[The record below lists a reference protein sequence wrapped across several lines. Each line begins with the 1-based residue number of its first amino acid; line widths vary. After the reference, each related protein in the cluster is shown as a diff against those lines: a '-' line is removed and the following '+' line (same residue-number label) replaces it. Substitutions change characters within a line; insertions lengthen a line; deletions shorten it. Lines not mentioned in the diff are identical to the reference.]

1 MLVVA
6 HLGLTP
12 QALCYRPLTQA
23 GKSARLCGQC
33 RAGNIMKRLNPLLIP
48 LLLMT
53 TLVMSAC
60 QSACNKVPGQEKIR
74 IGLLMS
80 MTGDTANFGISSS
93 NAIRMAADDVNKAG
107 GINGKQIELLLQD
120 DRSDPT
126 EAANITTRFVSQDN
140 VHAIIGE
147 VGSSR
152 TLAAAPIAQNAK
164 IPMLTPSSTNPDV
177 TKKGNYIFRSCF
189 IDSVQ
194 GPAMAQF
201 AASTLKAK
209 RAALLIDRR
218 NDYSTGLEKPIT
230 DVYTRLGGQI
240 VITQSYQAGDQ
251 DFNAQITSIKGANP
265 DVIFVPGYY
274 GDVALIAKQARD
286 KGLTAPLI
294 GGDGW
299 DSPTLYQIGGAA
311 LNGSY
316 FTNHYSPND
325 TDPRVQQFVKDY
337 QARYG
342 SVPDALAA
350 TGYDAALIMFDAIKR
365 ANSLESAAIRDA
377 LAATKNFPGVT
388 GTVTFNENR
397 DAVKP
402 IMMIKIE
409 PGGKFVIA
417 ERMQVDGAAT
427 PRSATAFTNP

>member
-1 MLVVA
+1 MRNPRTALITI
-6 HLGLTP
+6 LLT
-12 QALCYRPLTQA
+12 A
-23 GKSARLCGQC
+23 
-33 RAGNIMKRLNPLLIP
+33 
-48 LLLMT
+48 
-53 TLVMSAC
+53 TLVSGAC
-60 QSACNKVPGQEKIR
+60 QSGCNKGPGPEKIR
-74 IGLLMS
+74 IGLLMP

-93 NAIRMAADDVNKAG
+93 NAIRMAADEVNKSG

-126 EAANITTRFVSQDN
+126 EAANIATRFVSQDG

-152 TLAAAPIAQNAK
+152 TLAAAPIAQHAK

-177 TKKGNYIFRSCF
+177 TRKGNYIFRSCF
-189 IDSVQ
+189 IDTVQ

-201 AASTLKAK
+201 ATKSLNAR
-209 RAALLIDRR
+209 RAALMIDRR

-265 DVIFVPGYY
+265 EVIFVPGYY
-274 GDVALIAKQARD
+274 GDVGLIAKQARD
-286 KGLTAPLI
+286 KGLTAPLV

-299 DSPTLYQIGGAA
+299 DSPSLYQIGGSA
-311 LNGSY
+311 LDGSY

-325 TDPRVQQFVKDY
+325 TDPRVQIFVKDY
-337 QARYG
+337 RSRYG
-342 SVPDALAA
+342 TVPDALAA

-365 ANSLESAAIRDA
+365 ANSLNGTAIRDA
-377 LAATKNFPGVT
+377 LAATRDFPGVT
-388 GTVTFNENR
+388 GAVTFNENR

-409 PGGKFVIA
+409 PGGRFVVQ
-417 ERMQVDGAAT
+417 ERMQVDGAA
-427 PRSATAFTNP
+427 PPGPATASTNP

>member
-1 MLVVA
+1 
-6 HLGLTP
+6 
-12 QALCYRPLTQA
+12 
-23 GKSARLCGQC
+23 
-33 RAGNIMKRLNPLLIP
+33 MKKLRTFII
-48 LLLMT
+48 T
-53 TLVMSAC
+53 TLLALTIVVSAC
-60 QSACNKVPGQEKIR
+60 QTGCYRGAGDDKVR

-93 NAIRMAADDVNKAG
+93 NAIRMAADAVNQTG

-120 DRSDPT
+120 DRSDAT
-126 EAANITTRFVSQDN
+126 EAANIATRFVSQDG

-177 TKKGNYIFRSCF
+177 TRKGNYIFRSCF
-189 IDSVQ
+189 IDTVQ

-201 AASTLKAK
+201 AAKSLKTK
-209 RAALLIDRR
+209 RAALMIDRR

-230 DVYTRLGGQI
+230 DIYVSLGGQI

-265 DVIFVPGYY
+265 EVIFVPGYY

-299 DSPTLYQIGGAA
+299 DSPSLYQIGGAA
-311 LNGSY
+311 LDGSY
-316 FTNHYSPND
+316 FTNHYSPYD
-325 TDPRVQQFVKDY
+325 LDPRVQKFVKDY
-337 QARYG
+337 QSRYG
-342 SVPDALAA
+342 TVPDALAA

-365 ANSLESAAIRDA
+365 ANSLDGAAIRDA

-409 PGGKFVIA
+409 PGGKFVLA
-417 ERMQVDGAAT
+417 ERMEVEGAAKPAVSQSQT
-427 PRSATAFTNP
+427 L

>member
-1 MLVVA
+1 MSTLKTFVI
-6 HLGLTP
+6 T
-12 QALCYRPLTQA
+12 ALLAATLA
-23 GKSARLCGQC
+23 GPACGPDGS
-33 RAGNIMKRLNPLLIP
+33 GN
-48 LLLMT
+48 
-53 TLVMSAC
+53 
-60 QSACNKVPGQEKIR
+60 PGDDRIR

-93 NAIRMAADDVNKAG
+93 NAIRMAADELNKTG
-107 GINGKQIELLLQD
+107 GINGKQIELFLQD
-120 DRSDPT
+120 DRSDAT
-126 EAANITTRFVSQDN
+126 EAANITTRFISQDN

-189 IDSVQ
+189 TDAVQ
-194 GPAMAQF
+194 GSAIAQF
-201 AASTLKAK
+201 AAKSLNGK

-230 DVYTRLGGQI
+230 DAYVRLGGEI

-265 DVIFVPGYY
+265 DLIFVPGYY

-286 KGLTAPLI
+286 KGLNAPLV

-311 LNGSY
+311 LDGCY
-316 FTNHYSPND
+316 FTNHYSPD
-325 TDPRVQQFVKDY
+325 DPDPRVQKFVQDY
-337 QARYG
+337 RGRYG
-342 SVPDALAA
+342 TVPDALAA

-365 ANSLESAAIRDA
+365 AGSLDGAAIRDA
-377 LAATKNFPGVT
+377 LAATKDFPGVT
-388 GTVTFNENR
+388 GLVTFNENR

-402 IMMIKIE
+402 IMMIRIE
-409 PGGKFVIA
+409 PGGKFVVA
-417 ERMQVDGAAT
+417 ERVQVEGAALPVVPQT
-427 PRSATAFTNP
+427 PTASPGR

>member
-1 MLVVA
+1 MENLRILV
-6 HLGLTP
+6 
-12 QALCYRPLTQA
+12 
-23 GKSARLCGQC
+23 
-33 RAGNIMKRLNPLLIP
+33 I
-48 LLLMT
+48 T
-53 TLVMSAC
+53 TLFAATLACGAC
-60 QSACNKVPGQEKIR
+60 QTGCNGRPREDKVR

-93 NAIRMAADDVNKAG
+93 NAIRMAADEVNRSG
-107 GINGKQIELLLQD
+107 GINGRLIELLLQD
-120 DRSDPT
+120 DRSDAT
-126 EAANITTRFVSQDN
+126 EAANIVTRFVSQDN

-152 TLAAAPIAQNAK
+152 TLAGAPIAQNAK
-164 IPMLTPSSTNPDV
+164 IPMLTPSSTNPEV

-189 IDSVQ
+189 IDTVQ

-201 AASTLKAK
+201 AAKSLNAK

-230 DVYTRLGGQI
+230 DVYERLGGRI
-240 VITQSYQAGDQ
+240 VISQSYQAGDQ
-251 DFNAQITSIKGANP
+251 DFNAQLTSIKGANP

-286 KGLTAPLI
+286 KSLNVPMV

-299 DSPTLYQIGGAA
+299 DSPSLYQIGGAA
-311 LNGSY
+311 LDGSY

-325 TDPRVQQFVKDY
+325 TDARVQKFVKDY
-337 QARYG
+337 QSLYG
-342 SVPDALAA
+342 TVPDALAA
-350 TGYDAALIMFDAIKR
+350 TGYDAALIMFDAIRR
-365 ANSLESAAIRDA
+365 ASSLEGAAIRDA
-377 LAATKNFPGVT
+377 LAATRNFPGVT

-409 PGGKFVIA
+409 PGGRFVVA
-417 ERMQVDGAAT
+417 ERMQIDGAAQPT
-427 PRSATAFTNP
+427 STQP

>member
-1 MLVVA
+1 
-6 HLGLTP
+6 
-12 QALCYRPLTQA
+12 
-23 GKSARLCGQC
+23 
-33 RAGNIMKRLNPLLIP
+33 
-48 LLLMT
+48 
-53 TLVMSAC
+53 
-60 QSACNKVPGQEKIR
+60 
-74 IGLLMS
+74 MS

-93 NAIRMAADDVNKAG
+93 NAIRMAADEVNRSG

-126 EAANITTRFVSQDN
+126 EAANITTRFVSQDG

-177 TKKGNYIFRSCF
+177 TKMGNYIFRSCF
-189 IDSVQ
+189 IDTVQ

-201 AASTLKAK
+201 AAKSLNAK

-230 DVYTRLGGQI
+230 DVYVKLGGQI

-274 GDVALIAKQARD
+274 GDVGLIAKQARD
-286 KGLTAPLI
+286 KGLMVPLV

-299 DSPTLYQIGGAA
+299 DSPSLYQIGGSA
-311 LNGSY
+311 LDGCY
-316 FTNHYSPND
+316 FTNHYSPHD
-325 TDPRVQQFVKDY
+325 SDPRVQKFVKDY
-337 QARYG
+337 QSRYG
-342 SVPDALAA
+342 TMPDALAA

-365 ANSLESAAIRDA
+365 AGSLDGAAIRDA
-377 LAATKNFPGVT
+377 LAATRDFPGVT

-409 PGGKFVIA
+409 PGGRFA
-417 ERMQVDGAAT
+417 LQERVQIEGAAK
-427 PRSATAFTNP
+427 PAVPQSANASPGP

>member
-1 MLVVA
+1 M
-6 HLGLTP
+6 T
-12 QALCYRPLTQA
+12 
-23 GKSARLCGQC
+23 K
-33 RAGNIMKRLNPLLIP
+33 LLITA
-48 LLLMT
+48 LSA
-53 TLVMSAC
+53 TLAIGAC
-60 QSACNKVPGQEKIR
+60 QMGRTDASDKIR

-93 NAIRMAADDVNKAG
+93 NAIRMAADDLNQAG

-120 DRSDPT
+120 DRSDAT
-126 EAANITTRFVSQDN
+126 EAANITTRFVSQDA

-164 IPMLTPSSTNPDV
+164 VPMLTPSSTNPDV

-189 IDSVQ
+189 IDNVQ

-201 AASTLKAK
+201 AARNLNAK
-209 RAALLIDRR
+209 RAALMIDRR

-230 DVYTRLGGQI
+230 DVYVKLGGQI

-265 DVIFVPGYY
+265 EVIFVPGYY
-274 GDVALIAKQARD
+274 GDVGLIAKQARD
-286 KGLTAPLI
+286 KGLNVPLV

-299 DSPTLYQIGGAA
+299 DSPSLYQIGGSA
-311 LNGSY
+311 LDGSY
-316 FTNHYSPND
+316 FTDHYSPYD
-325 TDPRVQQFVKDY
+325 ADPRVQKFVKDY
-337 QARYG
+337 QSRYG
-342 SVPDALAA
+342 TLPDALAA

-365 ANSLESAAIRDA
+365 AGSLEGAAIRDA
-377 LAATKNFPGVT
+377 LAATRDFPGVT
-388 GTVTFNENR
+388 GMITFNENR

-402 IMMIKIE
+402 IIMIKIE
-409 PGGKFVIA
+409 PGGRFALA
-417 ERMQVDGAAT
+417 ERMQVEGAAKPT
-427 PRSATAFTNP
+427 VP

>member
-1 MLVVA
+1 
-6 HLGLTP
+6 
-12 QALCYRPLTQA
+12 
-23 GKSARLCGQC
+23 
-33 RAGNIMKRLNPLLIP
+33 MKKLRTFII
-48 LLLMT
+48 T
-53 TLVMSAC
+53 TLLALTLVASAC
-60 QSACNKVPGQEKIR
+60 QTACNRGTGDDKVR

-93 NAIRMAADDVNKAG
+93 NAIRMAADEVNQTG

-120 DRSDPT
+120 DRSDAT
-126 EAANITTRFVSQDN
+126 EAANIATRFVSQDG

-164 IPMLTPSSTNPDV
+164 IPMLTPSSTNPEV
-177 TKKGNYIFRSCF
+177 TRKGNYIFRSCF
-189 IDSVQ
+189 IDTVQ
-194 GPAMAQF
+194 GPAIAQF
-201 AASTLKAK
+201 AAKSLKTK
-209 RAALLIDRR
+209 RAAMMIDRR

-230 DVYTRLGGQI
+230 DVYVSLGGQI

-265 DVIFVPGYY
+265 EVIFVPGYY
-274 GDVALIAKQARD
+274 GDIALIAKQARD

-299 DSPTLYQIGGAA
+299 DSPSLYQIGGAA
-311 LNGSY
+311 LDGSY
-316 FTNHYSPND
+316 FTNHYSPYD
-325 TDPRVQQFVKDY
+325 SDPRVQKFVKDY
-337 QARYG
+337 QSRYG
-342 SVPDALAA
+342 TVPDALAA

-365 ANSLESAAIRDA
+365 ANSLDGAAIRDA

-409 PGGKFVIA
+409 PGGKFVLA
-417 ERMQVDGAAT
+417 ERMQVEGAAKPAVSQAANRLT
-427 PRSATAFTNP
+427 GS

>member
-1 MLVVA
+1 MRKLRTLA
-6 HLGLTP
+6 
-12 QALCYRPLTQA
+12 
-23 GKSARLCGQC
+23 
-33 RAGNIMKRLNPLLIP
+33 I
-48 LLLMT
+48 T
-53 TLVMSAC
+53 TLLAATLVAGAC
-60 QSACNKVPGQEKIR
+60 QTGCNRRSGEDKVR
-74 IGLLMS
+74 IGLIMP

-93 NAIRMAADDVNKAG
+93 NAIRMAADEWNRSG
-107 GINGKQIELLLQD
+107 GINGKQIEILLQD

-126 EAANITTRFVSQDN
+126 EAANIATRFVAQDG

-152 TLAAAPIAQNAK
+152 TLAAAPIAQSAK
-164 IPMLTPSSTNPDV
+164 IPMLTPSSTNPEV

-189 IDSVQ
+189 MDTVQ

-201 AASTLKAK
+201 AAKTLNAK
-209 RAALLIDRR
+209 RAAFMIDRK

-230 DVYTRLGGQI
+230 DVYVSLGGQI

-274 GDVALIAKQARD
+274 GDVGLIAKQARD
-286 KGLTAPLI
+286 KGLMAPLV

-299 DSPTLYQIGGAA
+299 DSPTLYPIGGAA
-311 LNGSY
+311 LDGSY
-316 FTNHYSPND
+316 FTNHYSPDD
-325 TDPRVQQFVKDY
+325 TDPRVQKFVQNY
-337 QARYG
+337 RSRYRT
-342 SVPDALAA
+342 VPDALAA
-350 TGYDAALIMFDAIKR
+350 TGYDAALIMFEAIKR
-365 ANSLESAAIRDA
+365 AGSLEGGAIRDA
-377 LAATKNFPGVT
+377 LAATKDFPGVT

-409 PGGKFVIA
+409 PGGKFVVA
-417 ERMQVDGAAT
+417 ERMQIEGAAKAAVVQ
-427 PRSATAFTNP
+427 PASASSRP

>member
-1 MLVVA
+1 MPGWYEDENSGVFGTFKEQGTGRVRCMNIMRKLRTFIVTI
-6 HLGLTP
+6 LLTA
-12 QALCYRPLTQA
+12 ALASAACQA
-23 GKSARLCGQC
+23 G
-33 RAGNIMKRLNPLLIP
+33 
-48 LLLMT
+48 
-53 TLVMSAC
+53 
-60 QSACNKVPGQEKIR
+60 CNRRSGEDKVR
-74 IGLLMS
+74 IGLIMP

-93 NAIRMAADDVNKAG
+93 NAIRMAADEVNKTG

-126 EAANITTRFVSQDN
+126 EAANIATRFVSQDGVN
-140 VHAIIGE
+140 AIIGE

-189 IDSVQ
+189 IDTVQ

-201 AASTLKAK
+201 AAKSLNAK

-230 DVYTRLGGQI
+230 DVYQSLGGQI

-251 DFNAQITSIKGANP
+251 DFNAQITSIKGAGP

-274 GDVALIAKQARD
+274 GDVGLIAKQARD
-286 KGLTAPLI
+286 KGLTVPLI

-299 DSPTLYQIGGAA
+299 DSPSLYQIGGSA

-325 TDPRVQQFVKDY
+325 TDPRVQKFVRDY
-337 QARYG
+337 QSRYG
-342 SVPDALAA
+342 TVPDALAA
-350 TGYDAALIMFDAIKR
+350 TGYDAALIMFDAMKR
-365 ANSLESAAIRDA
+365 AGSLDGAAIRDA
-377 LAATKNFPGVT
+377 LAATRNFPGVT
-388 GTVTFNENR
+388 GTVTFNQNR

-409 PGGKFVIA
+409 PGGRFIVQ
-417 ERMQVDGAAT
+417 ERMQTDGAIKPT
-427 PRSATAFTNP
+427 VSQSGSASPGP

>member
-1 MLVVA
+1 MNKLKTFA
-6 HLGLTP
+6 ITILLAATLG
-12 QALCYRPLTQA
+12 A
-23 GKSARLCGQC
+23 GS
-33 RAGNIMKRLNPLLIP
+33 
-48 LLLMT
+48 
-53 TLVMSAC
+53 C
-60 QSACNKVPGQEKIR
+60 QTGPGDKVR

-93 NAIRMAADDVNKAG
+93 NAIRMAAEETNSTG

-120 DRSDPT
+120 DRSDAT
-126 EAANITTRFVSQDN
+126 EAANIATRFVSQDG

-177 TKKGNYIFRSCF
+177 TRKGNYIFRSCF
-189 IDSVQ
+189 IDTVQ

-201 AASTLKAK
+201 AAKSLNTK
-209 RAALLIDRR
+209 RAALMIDRR

-230 DVYTRLGGQI
+230 DVYVKLGGQI

-265 DVIFVPGYY
+265 EIIFVPGYY
-274 GDVALIAKQARD
+274 GDVGLIAKQARD
-286 KGLTAPLI
+286 KGLNVPLI

-299 DSPTLYQIGGAA
+299 DSPSLYQIGGSA
-311 LNGSY
+311 LDGSY

-325 TDPRVQQFVKDY
+325 SDPRVQKFVKAY

-342 SVPDALAA
+342 TVPDALAA

-365 ANSLESAAIRDA
+365 ARSLDGLAIRDA
-377 LAATKNFPGVT
+377 LAATKDFPGVT
-388 GTVTFNENR
+388 GTVTFDENR
-397 DAVKP
+397 NAVKP

-409 PGGKFVIA
+409 AGGRFAIA
-417 ERMQVDGAAT
+417 ERMLIDGAAK
-427 PRSATAFTNP
+427 PAVPQSAAASPGQ

>member
-1 MLVVA
+1 MFIAPGGVRFV
-6 HLGLTP
+6 G
-12 QALCYRPLTQA
+12 RPDFMSK
-23 GKSARLCGQC
+23 GK
-33 RAGNIMKRLNPLLIP
+33 IMRTIVLSVWLAA
-48 LLLMT
+48 
-53 TLVMSAC
+53 TLVGGAC
-60 QSACNKVPGQEKIR
+60 KTDPTSTPAADKVR
-74 IGLLMS
+74 IGLLMP

-93 NAIRMAADDVNKAG
+93 NAIRMAADEVNQAG

-126 EAANITTRFVSQDN
+126 EAANIATRFVSQDG

-152 TLAAAPIAQNAK
+152 TLAAAPIAQSAK

-177 TKKGNYIFRSCF
+177 TRKGNYIFRSCF
-189 IDSVQ
+189 MDTVQ

-201 AASTLKAK
+201 AAKSLNTK

-230 DVYTRLGGQI
+230 NNYVRLGGQI

-251 DFNAQITSIKGANP
+251 DFNAQLTSIKGANP

-274 GDVALIAKQARD
+274 GDVGLIAKQARD
-286 KGLTAPLI
+286 KGLAVPLI

-299 DSPTLYQIGGAA
+299 DSPSLYQIGGSA
-311 LNGSY
+311 LDGSY

-325 TDPRVQQFVKDY
+325 SDPRVQKFVKDY
-337 QARYG
+337 QGRHG
-342 SVPDALAA
+342 TVPDALAA
-350 TGYDAALIMFDAIKR
+350 TGYDAALIMFDAMKR
-365 ANSLESAAIRDA
+365 AGTLESAAIRDA
-377 LAATKNFPGVT
+377 LAATKDFPGVT
-388 GTVTFNENR
+388 GTVTFNADR

-409 PGGKFVIA
+409 PGGKFVVQ
-417 ERMQVDGAAT
+417 ERIQINGAA
-427 PRSATAFTNP
+427 PPPPQTAAK